1 MNNNNTVDSILLT
14 LGTAFSLSNIESVL
28 GIIIL
33 VIQVIWIGFKLIY
46 SVKDKLKSN
55 KPIDDLDIDVNEIIN
70 KASDIKDIIAKHSED
85 KDDTSK

>member
-1 MNNNNTVDSILLT
+1 MNNNNTVDSILLA

-33 VIQVIWIGFKLIY
+33 VIQVMWISFKLIY
-46 SVKDKLKSN
+46 SIKDKLKSN

-70 KASDIKDIIAKHSED
+70 KANDIKDIIAKHSED

>member
-1 MNNNNTVDSILLT
+1 MNNNNTVDSILLAI
-14 LGTAFSLSNIESVL
+14 GTAFSLSNIESLL

-33 VIQVIWIGFKLIY
+33 VIQVIWIVFKLIY

-70 KASDIKDIIAKHSED
+70 KANDIKDIIAKHSED